1 MNLAT
6 KDEIFSAMV
15 VYGFLSGEDGKVS
28 IPNKERMD
36 TFEEMLVKEPS
47 LGYIYRLARE
57 SDRMLKATLA
67 GETQEMERIPAVGMA
82 FDRTN
87 KKHRCKVETLRER
100 TVP

>member
-36 TFEEMLVKEPS
+36 KFEEMLVKEPS

-67 GETQEMERIPAVGMA
+67 GETQEMERILAYAHNTGTPLLNYSNEAELTAV
-82 FDRTN
+82 
-87 KKHRCKVETLRER
+87 VS
-100 TVP
+100 V